1 MIVMPTTLATQR
13 LRLRAP
19 LATDAPAVLA
29 YASDPEATRFMEWRT
44 HVDEVDT
51 LDFIEAV
58 QEGWEDGD
66 DYCYLLTLAA
76 SDEIVGAASVQFDE
90 HGAALGYIVAP
101 EYWRQGLA
109 SEAAKALLDAAWQT
123 EDVYRVW
130 ATVDIDN
137 TASARVLEKIGMQR
151 EARLARWSSR
161 PNLPDQHIPRDVY
174 VYAVIR

>member
-1 MIVMPTTLATQR
+1 MIVMPTTLATRR
-13 LRLRAP
+13 LLLRAP
-19 LATDAPAVLA
+19 VATDAPAILA
-29 YASDPEATRFMEWRT
+29 YASAPEATRFMEWPT
-44 HVDEVDT
+44 HVDEDDT

-76 SDEIVGAASVQFDE
+76 TDEVVGAASLQFDE
-90 HGAALGYIVAP
+90 HGASLGYIVAP
-101 EYWRQGLA
+101 DHWRQGLA
-109 SEAAKALLDAAWQT
+109 TEAAKALLDAAWQT

-137 TASARVLEKIGMQR
+137 AASARVLEKIGMQW

-161 PNLPDQHIPRDVY
+161 PNLSDKHIPRDVH